1 MQHVPLTR
9 GAGVGFKPQ
18 HFAELINDTSRIDLL
33 EIHAENY
40 FGDGGIL
47 HHQLERLHALLPLSI
62 HGVGLSVGGAAPLD
76 AAHLAQLRRLCE
88 RHPPVL
94 VSEHLAW
101 AGDSEQF
108 LADLLPIAYTPEVLN
123 RTVDH
128 VAQLQ
133 DTLGRRVLIENP
145 ATYLTFA
152 HSAMPEAEFLAELVQ
167 RSGCGLLLDL
177 NNLRVS
183 CHNNGG
189 DVDAYLQV
197 IPLDEVGEIHLAG
210 HSMHTLASG
219 RSLLIDD
226 HGSAVADQTW
236 ALYAQFLRIAGQRP
250 TIIEWDTDVPSWT
263 TLTREVERARRHQR
277 KAITPAAGA
286 YG

>member
-76 AAHLAQLRRLCE
+76 AAHLAQLRHLCE
-88 RHPPVL
+88 RHPPAL

-189 DVDAYLQV
+189 DVDAYLQRLNV
-197 IPLDEVGEIHLAG
+197 ANANGRIVDLEAYRDLMLSGDPQAYPDLLLSTSQKTGIATFALAAAAYLI
-210 HSMHTLASG
+210 M
-219 RSLLIDD
+219 RKMPSLR
-226 HGSAVADQTW
+226 VQKTQPQT
-236 ALYAQFLRIAGQRP
+236 
-250 TIIEWDTDVPSWT
+250 SS
-263 TLTREVERARRHQR
+263 
-277 KAITPAAGA
+277 
-286 YG
+286 